1 MTLTISNTGEG
12 ISEENIKH
20 IFERFYKVSTD
31 VEQSKSFGLGLSI
44 ARSIAQSMGGEIS
57 CESEPNKYTAF
68 TVTLPLEKKKN
79 QGEVNQKRLSERKKD
94 AKALAETKSQTDA
107 KKVKSKHKR
116 RALTSSES
124 ENNFIEKETRQIEN
138 DDELQK

>member
-1 MTLTISNTGEG
+1 
-12 ISEENIKH
+12 
-20 IFERFYKVSTD
+20 
-31 VEQSKSFGLGLSI
+31 
-44 ARSIAQSMGGEIS
+44 MGGEIS

-124 ENNFIEKETRQIEN
+124 ENNFIETETRQIES